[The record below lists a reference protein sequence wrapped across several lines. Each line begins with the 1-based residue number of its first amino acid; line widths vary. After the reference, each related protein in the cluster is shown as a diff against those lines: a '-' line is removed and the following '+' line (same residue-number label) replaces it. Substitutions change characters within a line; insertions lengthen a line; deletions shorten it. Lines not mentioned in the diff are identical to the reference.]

1 MANSLRE
8 LFFGGQPADALV
20 EAVTPR
26 RTFQDVVLPP
36 STRRALDHALIQIRK
51 HDLIFGQWGLGERH
65 DTGLGLAF
73 NFAGPPGTGKTICAE
88 AVAHALGRKLLVVRY
103 AELESQW
110 AGATAKNVAAVFR
123 SAAEQDAVLLFDEAD
138 AIASR
143 RFSSPEQGYQ
153 REANA
158 VVNVL
163 LRELE
168 EFPGVVIFATNLA
181 ANFDPAFERRI
192 RTHILFEMPGPEERE
207 AIWHTQIHERR
218 TPLAPDVSFS
228 DLALRYEVSGGDI
241 KNAVLKAAQMAIAE
255 PGPDDEKSIH
265 QRHFVAA
272 VEEVVS
278 ARRVMEQTLFG
289 DGVGPLAALAGAAA
303 GGGPPTD
310 VATLEDGISELA
322 SRVTTVEDDVATLAP
337 LGGVPETLRRVEAA
351 NDEARARLDG
361 LLADLQAYRAE
372 AREALAAAQADW
384 TRRGRPA
391 LLVGLGALALAAAA
405 LLSAVLR

>member
-1 MANSLRE
+1 MANPLRE

-20 EAVTPR
+20 EALTPR
-26 RTFQDVVLPP
+26 RTFADVILPP
-36 STRRALDHALIQIRK
+36 PTRRALDHALIQIRK

-65 DTGLGLAF
+65 ETGLGLAF

-88 AVAHALGRKLLVVRY
+88 AVAHALGRRLLVVRY

-110 AGATAKNVAAVFR
+110 AGTTAKNVAAVFR
-123 SAAEQDAVLLFDEAD
+123 SAAEQEAVLFFDEAD

-143 RFSSPEQGYQ
+143 RFASPDQGYQ

-168 EFPGVVIFATNLA
+168 AFPGVVIFATNLA

-192 RTHILFEMPGPEERE
+192 RTHILFEMPGPAERE

-218 TPLAPDVSFS
+218 TPLAPDVDFGE
-228 DLALRYEVSGGDI
+228 LARRFEVSGGDI

-255 PGPDDEKSIH
+255 PGPDAEKSIH
-265 QRHFVAA
+265 QRHFTAA
-272 VEEVVS
+272 MEEVVS
-278 ARRVMEQTLFG
+278 ARRVMEQSLFG
-289 DGVGPLAALAGAAA
+289 EAANPLAALAGAAGA
-303 GGGPPTD
+303 GAGTD
-310 VATLEDGISELA
+310 VATLEEGVSELA
-322 SRVTTVEDDVATLAP
+322 ARVTTVEDDIATLAG
-337 LGGVPETLRRVEAA
+337 LARVPEALRRVEAA
-351 NDEARARLDG
+351 GGEARAQLDG

-372 AREALAAAQADW
+372 AREALVAAQADW

-391 LLVGLGALALAAAA
+391 LMVGLGALVLAAAA
-405 LLSAVLR
+405 LLAAVLR